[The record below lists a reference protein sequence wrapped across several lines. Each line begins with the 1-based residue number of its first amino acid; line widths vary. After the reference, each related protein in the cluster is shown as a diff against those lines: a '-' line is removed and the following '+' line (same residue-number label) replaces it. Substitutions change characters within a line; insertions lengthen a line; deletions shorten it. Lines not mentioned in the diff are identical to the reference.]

1 MTSALPL
8 STPLILFLF
17 LFKAISSISFKKV
30 WIRSCLFGVIPVSI
44 IDKSAYGAIPTPK
57 VMISALES
65 FAFLISPEVVSPMS
79 VFKILILV

>member
-1 MTSALPL
+1 MTSAKPL

-44 IDKSAYGAIPTPK
+44 MVRSAYGAIPTPK

-65 FAFLISPEVVSPMS
+65 LAFLISPEVVSPIS
-79 VFKILILV
+79 VFKILMLV